1 MLNLFDN
8 LNQTCALRAHTSLLM
23 ESTYLNYKYRQT
35 KRGVVLT
42 EYTGDETH
50 VEIPASVYGMP
61 VVSFGDI
68 FSYNENLQSV
78 VIPDSF
84 TVIPPNA
91 FDSCSNLRHVHIGN
105 GVKRIAADA
114 FSYCTSLEHV
124 DVPQNVESIGVG
136 AFARSGLISITLHE
150 GLKII
155 DEQAFC
161 ESALR
166 RITIPNSVTELGY
179 IAFYA
184 SKIEYVTLGSGI
196 TTLNS
201 TFSESSL
208 REVNIPRG
216 VVSINMAF
224 RDCRHLRKV
233 YVEDRN
239 GWFVKDPASEYN
251 PEKYGDRAYACAPK
265 LFATPKRAAKAF
277 RKGYNGEIYSSY
289 WFKAKANNVAKPV
302 DAVCTVDDFDY
313 EETDD
318 GIRLIKYNGNATI
331 VSVPKQI
338 DDMAVYDLGSAFG
351 GTQIE
356 SITLPPSVKH
366 VYAYAFFCCS
376 ELKRIEMPEVETI
389 GDKAFEFCKKLQEL
403 SLPNS
408 LLSIGKDAF
417 HYCGVTTIKLGTKLK
432 EIKAGA
438 FNCKKLQRVY
448 FTQKYGWRVHTP
460 KGEQLIDER
469 DLADPISATQLL
481 RKYGEYDWTREGLF

>member
-1 MLNLFDN
+1 
-8 LNQTCALRAHTSLLM
+8 M

-35 KRGVVLT
+35 KRGIVLT

-91 FDSCSNLRHVHIGN
+91 FDLCSNLQHVHIGK

-114 FSYCTSLEHV
+114 FSDCTSLKHV
-124 DVPQNVESIGVG
+124 DIPQNVESIGVG
-136 AFARSGLISITLHE
+136 AFARSGLIDITLHE

-166 RITIPNSVTELGY
+166 RITIPNSVTEIGY
-179 IAFYA
+179 IAFYK
-184 SKIEYVTLGSGI
+184 SKIEYVELGSGI
-196 TTLNS
+196 TTLNG
-201 TFSESSL
+201 TFSESLL
-208 REVNIPRG
+208 REINIPRG
-216 VVSINMAF
+216 VVSIKRAF

-233 YVEDRN
+233 YVEDIE

-251 PEKYGDRAYACAPK
+251 PEKYGDRAYACAPR

-289 WFKAKANNVAKPV
+289 WFKAEANNVDQKPV
-302 DAVCTVDDFDY
+302 DTACTVDDFDY

-318 GIRLIKYNGNATI
+318 GIRLIQYNGDTT
-331 VSVPKQI
+331 VVDVPKRI
-338 DDMAVYDLGSAFG
+338 DDLPIYDIGSAFCG
-351 GTQIE
+351 SEIE
-356 SITLPPSVKH
+356 SITLPASVKH
-366 VYAYAFFCCS
+366 VCAYAFSCCS
-376 ELKRIEMPEVETI
+376 ELKRIEMPKVETI
-389 GDKAFEFCKKLQEL
+389 GDKAFEFCKKLQEI
-403 SLPNS
+403 SLPDS

-417 HYCGVTTIKLGTKLK
+417 HYSDVTTVNLGAKLK

-438 FNCKKLQRVY
+438 FNCKKLQSVY
-448 FTQKYGWRVHTP
+448 FAQKYGWRVHTP
-460 KGEQLIDER
+460 RGEEFIDDR
-469 DLADPISATQLL
+469 ALADPIAAAQLL
-481 RKYGEYDWTREGLF
+481 RKYAEYDWTRDGLF